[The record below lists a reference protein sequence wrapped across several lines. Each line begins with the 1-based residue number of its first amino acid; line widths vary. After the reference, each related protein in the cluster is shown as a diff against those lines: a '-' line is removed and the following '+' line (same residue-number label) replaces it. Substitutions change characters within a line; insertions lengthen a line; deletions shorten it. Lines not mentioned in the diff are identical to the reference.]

1 MKKLL
6 NLISLSLLLSMI
18 TITSCTERDLT
29 AEAEAAVE
37 TIMQKYGN
45 VGVAVAVV
53 KDGDII
59 YNDTFGFKD
68 LDKQTTISDKDVFRI
83 ASISKSFTST
93 ALMQQ
98 VEKGLISLDDDVSD
112 IMGFNIRNPKYPDT
126 PITLKMLLSHTSS
139 MRDAAGYFTLDHIN
153 PNITKDVSGS
163 YHDWAPGENYD
174 YCNLGYNLLGTIL
187 EKVSGVRFDKYVKE
201 NIFEALGLYGGHN
214 VNELD
219 ASRFVNIY
227 EWSAEKESFE
237 VQPAAY
243 ATRATEIENYVM
255 GYSTPIFSPTGGV
268 KISYMD
274 LAKYMTMHMN
284 YGEYNGVRI
293 LKEESAKKM
302 QEIVWHFSETTG
314 YGLALNTVDIY
325 VPDILLKGHTGS
337 AYGLYSIMYF
347 HPEEKWGVVAI
358 TNGCKTDPRGFQ
370 AAIVNEMYKIFIK

>member
-1 MKKLL
+1 MKNLFNPL
-6 NLISLSLLLSMI
+6 NLFLIIFSMI
-18 TITSCTERDLT
+18 ICSCSSSD
-29 AEAEAAVE
+29 ASSKAQDAVN
-37 TIMQKYGN
+37 TIMQKHGN

-53 KDGDII
+53 KNGEIV
-59 YNDTFGFKD
+59 YNNTFGYKD
-68 LDKQTTISDKDVFRI
+68 LEKQTTISDNDLFRI

-112 IMGFNIRNPKYPDT
+112 IMGFKIRNPKYPDT

-139 MRDAAGYFTLDHIN
+139 MKDAAGYFTLDHIN
-153 PNITKDVSGS
+153 PNTTKDVSGS

-187 EKVSGVRFDKYVKE
+187 ERVTNIRFDKYVKE
-201 NIFEALGLYGGHN
+201 NVIEKMGLNGGHN
-214 VNELD
+214 INELNSD
-219 ASRFVNIY
+219 LFVNIY
-227 EWSAEKESFE
+227 EWNSDGGSFE
-237 VQPAAY
+237 LQPAAY

-255 GYSTPIFSPTGGV
+255 GYSTPIFSPTGGI

-274 LAKYMTMHMN
+274 LARYMTMHMN

-293 LKEESAKKM
+293 LKEQSAKEM
-302 QEIVWHFSETTG
+302 QEIVWHFSDNTG

-325 VPDILLKGHTGS
+325 VPDVLLTGHTGS

-347 HPEEKWGVVAI
+347 HPQEKWGVVAI
-358 TNGCKTDPRGFQ
+358 TNGCEKDPRGFQ